1 MLDKERNERLIKA
14 LMIIVLICLLI
25 IGTGSVAFGQIA
37 RPQDMGYISGTIY
50 YNDGVTPLLI
60 NNLTSDDHI
69 ELWDLTTNT
78 ATILYTDENGVY
90 TSSAIPV
97 GPYRVAVW
105 YDGSYAGSTDDLTTV
120 AGETIT
126 ANVETSRIPGN

>member
-1 MLDKERNERLIKA
+1 MVDKERNERLIKA
-14 LMIIVLICLLI
+14 LMVLVLICLLL
-25 IGTGSVAFGQIA
+25 IGNSSVAFGQIT

-50 YNDGVTPLLI
+50 YEDGITPLVI
-60 NNLTSDDHI
+60 DNLTSDDHI

-78 ATILYTDENGVY
+78 ARILYTDENGLY
-90 TSSAIPV
+90 TSTSIPT

-105 YDGSYAGSTDDLTTV
+105 YDGIYAGSTEDLTVV

-126 ANVETSRIPGN
+126 ANVETSRIPKN